1 MTFVL
6 ARNWWSLV
14 IRGLVAIL
22 VGVITFIWPGI
33 TLGALILLF
42 GAYALL
48 DGIFAIIG
56 AWKAARAHERWGA
69 LVFEGIAGIGASAV
83 TVVLPGITALVLV
96 YVIAAWAVVTGS
108 LEIMAAMRLRKYI
121 SGEWLLILSGVA
133 SILFGILAIVIP
145 LVGARDCVGVRHLC
159 NRLWSA
165 ARQSRIP
172 SPKLDKNT
180 PYGNVDPLAG
190 SLIAT
195 ACVRYRDY
203 AAPLENRA
211 ENCRSARGCKSRI
224 PARAPASPCLI
235 ALFN

>member
-1 MTFVL
+1 
-6 ARNWWSLV
+6 
-14 IRGLVAIL
+14 
-22 VGVITFIWPGI
+22 
-33 TLGALILLF
+33 LF

-145 LVGARDCVGVRHLC
+145 LVGA
-159 NRLWSA
+159 
-165 ARQSRIP
+165 
-172 SPKLDKNT
+172 
-180 PYGNVDPLAG
+180 LA
-190 SLIAT
+190 
-195 ACVRYRDY
+195 
-203 AAPLENRA
+203 
-211 ENCRSARGCKSRI
+211 
-224 PARAPASPCLI
+224 I
-235 ALFN
+235 ALGFGIYAIVFGALLVSLGFRLRSWTRTPHAGTSIPLPAH

>member
-14 IRGLVAIL
+14 IRGIVAIL
-22 VGVITFIWPGI
+22 VGVITFVWPGI

-145 LVGARDCVGVRHLC
+145 LVGA
-159 NRLWSA
+159 
-165 ARQSRIP
+165 
-172 SPKLDKNT
+172 
-180 PYGNVDPLAG
+180 LA
-190 SLIAT
+190 
-195 ACVRYRDY
+195 
-203 AAPLENRA
+203 
-211 ENCRSARGCKSRI
+211 
-224 PARAPASPCLI
+224 I
-235 ALFN
+235 ALGFGIYAIVFGALLVSLGFRLRSWTRTPHAGTSIPLPAH

>member
-14 IRGLVAIL
+14 IRGIVAIL
-22 VGVITFIWPGI
+22 VGVITFVWPGI

-145 LVGARDCVGVRHLC
+145 LVGA
-159 NRLWSA
+159 
-165 ARQSRIP
+165 
-172 SPKLDKNT
+172 
-180 PYGNVDPLAG
+180 LA
-190 SLIAT
+190 
-195 ACVRYRDY
+195 
-203 AAPLENRA
+203 
-211 ENCRSARGCKSRI
+211 
-224 PARAPASPCLI
+224 I
-235 ALFN
+235 ALGFGIYAIVFGALLVSLGFRLRSWTRTPHTGTSIPLPAH

>member
-1 MTFVL
+1 MTFAL

-14 IRGLVAIL
+14 IRGIVAIL
-22 VGVITFIWPGI
+22 VGVITFVWPGI

-145 LVGARDCVGVRHLC
+145 LVGA
-159 NRLWSA
+159 
-165 ARQSRIP
+165 
-172 SPKLDKNT
+172 
-180 PYGNVDPLAG
+180 LA
-190 SLIAT
+190 
-195 ACVRYRDY
+195 
-203 AAPLENRA
+203 
-211 ENCRSARGCKSRI
+211 
-224 PARAPASPCLI
+224 I
-235 ALFN
+235 ALGFGIYAIVFGALLVSLGFRLRSWTRTPHAGTSIPLPAH

>member
-1 MTFVL
+1 LNGAIKTQRSKLETDMTFVL

-14 IRGLVAIL
+14 IRGIVAIL
-22 VGVITFIWPGI
+22 VGVITFVWPGI

-145 LVGARDCVGVRHLC
+145 LVGA
-159 NRLWSA
+159 
-165 ARQSRIP
+165 
-172 SPKLDKNT
+172 
-180 PYGNVDPLAG
+180 LA
-190 SLIAT
+190 
-195 ACVRYRDY
+195 
-203 AAPLENRA
+203 
-211 ENCRSARGCKSRI
+211 
-224 PARAPASPCLI
+224 I
-235 ALFN
+235 ALGFGIYAIVFGALLVSLGFRLRSWTRTPHTGTSIPLPAH

>member
-1 MTFVL
+1 
-6 ARNWWSLV
+6 
-14 IRGLVAIL
+14 
-22 VGVITFIWPGI
+22 
-33 TLGALILLF
+33 LF

-145 LVGARDCVGVRHLC
+145 LVGA
-159 NRLWSA
+159 
-165 ARQSRIP
+165 
-172 SPKLDKNT
+172 
-180 PYGNVDPLAG
+180 LA
-190 SLIAT
+190 
-195 ACVRYRDY
+195 
-203 AAPLENRA
+203 
-211 ENCRSARGCKSRI
+211 
-224 PARAPASPCLI
+224 I
-235 ALFN
+235 ALGFGIYAIVFGALLVSLGFRLRSWTRTPHTGTSIPLPAH